1 VGERCALG
9 SLVASGF
16 YLEGKFTTKP
26 TQPVGVVADVQEGVK
41 IEVLKSVIIPKAE
54 AKVVEI

>member
-1 VGERCALG
+1 
-9 SLVASGF
+9 LVASGF